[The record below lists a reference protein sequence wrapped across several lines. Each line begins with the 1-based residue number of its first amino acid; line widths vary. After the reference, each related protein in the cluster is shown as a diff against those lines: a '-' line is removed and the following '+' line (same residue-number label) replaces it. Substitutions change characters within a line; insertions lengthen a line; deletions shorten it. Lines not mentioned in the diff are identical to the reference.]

1 MRNILLVL
9 HIVGAA
15 TWFGANLTQIALT
28 RRFTAEGG
36 APAASWMASTVVL
49 GRNLYGPAGFLV
61 LVTGVW
67 LVLDSTLYG
76 FGNAFVGIGITVVLI
91 GIILGITVFG
101 PRGARAA
108 QAFAEGDDT
117 GGRKIAAGIA
127 GFGALDTLLLLLAI
141 TAMVGKWGV

>member
-1 MRNILLVL
+1 VRTVLLVL

-15 TWFGANLTQIALT
+15 TWFGANIAQVVVT
-28 RRFTAEGG
+28 RRFAAEGG
-36 APAASWMASTVVL
+36 PPAASWMRSTIVL
-49 GRNLYGPAGFLV
+49 GRNVYGPAGFLV

-76 FGNAFVGIGITVVLI
+76 FGDAFVGIGITVVLI

-108 QAFAEGDDT
+108 QAFAEGDDA
-117 GGRKIAAGIA
+117 GGRKIVAGIA
-127 GFGALDTLLLLLAI
+127 GFGVLDTLLVLLAI